1 MGREKWWRVR
11 MEERKK
17 KRKKRGGKEKRKKK
31 KKITY
36 VPSVRGGWR
45 NFQAGIGN
53 VENGKM
59 H

>member
-17 KRKKRGGKEKRKKK
+17 KKTKKREEEKKK
-31 KKITY
+31 EKKITY
-36 VPSVRGGWR
+36 VPSVRDSWR
-45 NFQAGIGN
+45 KFQAGIGN

>member
-11 MEERKK
+11 MEERKIKKNEKKERRGK
-17 KRKKRGGKEKRKKK
+17 KRK

-36 VPSVRGGWR
+36 VPSVRSSWR
-45 NFQAGIGN
+45 NFRAGIGN

>member
-1 MGREKWWRVR
+1 

-17 KRKKRGGKEKRKKK
+17 KKRKKERRKKKKK

-36 VPSVRGGWR
+36 VPSVRDSWR
-45 NFQAGIGN
+45 KFQAGIGN

>member
-11 MEERKK
+11 MEERKNKK
-17 KRKKRGGKEKRKKK
+17 KRKKERRKKK
-31 KKITY
+31 KEKKITY
-36 VPSVRGGWR
+36 VPSVRDSWR
-45 NFQAGIGN
+45 KFQAGIGN

>member
-17 KRKKRGGKEKRKKK
+17 KKNEKKRGGKKKK
-31 KKITY
+31 EKKITY
-36 VPSVRGGWR
+36 VPSVRDSWR
-45 NFQAGIGN
+45 KFQAGIGN